1 MSKDLVPDLKGS
13 NARWCLHV
21 LPLGDLQE
29 LKTSQQHSLIRRK
42 GWCLGCQLWGRLSS
56 PLLSSSRNSWIS
68 CFMAA
73 LQRGRGDSILISFA
87 FMLRS
92 RSLFIR
98 LNSNKARGESVWR
111 RGLYL
116 GEIYCPIQ
124 PLFGQ
129 QLHLGEWQ
137 TEGTRFSPWQ
147 KIPVGPAA
155 PLRMRLFHMDW
166 SGQWRDSTI
175 DVFPLC
181 HTTTS

>member
-1 MSKDLVPDLKGS
+1 MPDLKGS

-56 PLLSSSRNSWIS
+56 PLSSSSRNSWIS

-98 LNSNKARGESVWR
+98 LNPNKARGESVWR
-111 RGLYL
+111 RAIL
-116 GEIYCPIQ
+116 GGNILPHPTSI
-124 PLFGQ
+124 
-129 QLHLGEWQ
+129 W
-137 TEGTRFSPWQ
+137 
-147 KIPVGPAA
+147 
-155 PLRMRLFHMDW
+155 
-166 SGQWRDSTI
+166 
-175 DVFPLC
+175 
-181 HTTTS
+181 TTTAFRRVADRRDQIQSLAEDPSRTCSST